1 MCLEIFRDTG
11 KAFSNAA
18 KRKSMQKTGQVL
30 VESGVMAT
38 AAIVIL
44 TSKLTLAPWIFA
56 LVICLG
62 IVAGFVIKIIANA
75 LGAKG
80 GFFEGL
86 TAISYALAPLTL
98 ATLLIA
104 VLAWLPVLGIILGL
118 LASLI
123 LFAFGL
129 AVLYRG
135 VKEMFRTDMIT
146 AFVAVSV
153 LALAFIIAMQFSLS
167 LNVLLSAGSLLPGV

>member
-1 MCLEIFRDTG
+1 MCLEIFRDAG

-18 KRKSMQKTGQVL
+18 KRKSMQKTALVL
-30 VESGVMAT
+30 VESAVMAA
-38 AAIVIL
+38 AAITII

-56 LVICLG
+56 LVIGVG
-62 IVAGFVIKIIANA
+62 IVAGFVIKTIANA
-75 LGAKG
+75 LGSKG

-86 TAISYALAPLTL
+86 TAISYALAPITL
-98 ATLLIA
+98 AILLIA

-146 AFVAVSV
+146 AFVVVSV
-153 LALAFIIAMQFSLS
+153 FAMAFIIAMQFSLS
-167 LNVLLSAGSLLPGV
+167 LNLLLSAGSLLPGV